1 MRYPVR
7 VLHVIGGLGAG
18 GAETMLHK
26 LLGAMPRD
34 QFDSRVMSLGDAGV
48 FGPKLETSGIP
59 VCCLSLQS
67 LRLGADALWRL
78 ISDRELAGWRPDV
91 LQGWMYHGNLACQV
105 MSDVGLHNGPV
116 IWNIRQ
122 NLDEF
127 GHLKAATRL
136 VIGLGGLL
144 SGRASRV
151 VSNSRSAVDSHS
163 RQGYGRAPWT
173 LIPNGF
179 DLDRFKPDAGARDR
193 VRKQLGITAD
203 AFLVGMVAR
212 LHPVKGHRVILE
224 AAVRIQDQ
232 RPDVHFLLV
241 GRGVEDGCEA
251 FEELRH
257 DLPRSSGI
265 HALGERMEDLPELMA
280 AMDVLVSASF
290 SEAFSN
296 TLGEAMACAVP
307 CVVTDV
313 GDSAWIVG
321 DYGLVVPP
329 GDARALASAILQVAE
344 MEKSKRE
351 DWGNQARAWVSRCFS
366 LTAIASQYGK
376 LYEDALHD
384 DRVV

>member
-26 LLGAMPRD
+26 LLGVMPRD
-34 QFDSRVMSLGDAGV
+34 RFDSRVVSLSDAGV
-48 FGPKLETSGIP
+48 FGPKLEASGIP

-67 LRLGADALWRL
+67 LRSGTEALWRL
-78 ISDRELAGWRPDV
+78 IVDRELAGWRPDV

-136 VIGLGGLL
+136 VVGMGGLL
-144 SGRASRV
+144 SGRATRV
-151 VSNSRSAVDSHS
+151 VSNSRTAVDSHS
-163 RQGYGRAPWT
+163 RQGYDGAHWT

-179 DLDRFKPDAGARDR
+179 NLDRLKPNAGDKNR
-193 VRKQLGITAD
+193 VRKQLGIPAD

-224 AAVRIQDQ
+224 AAVQVRA
-232 RPDVHFLLV
+232 RHPKAHFLLV
-241 GRGVEDGCEA
+241 GRGVEDGGVA
-251 FEELRH
+251 FEALRQ
-257 DLPRSSGI
+257 DLGKDEGV

-280 AMDVLVSASF
+280 ALDVLVSASF

-307 CVVTDV
+307 CGVTEV

-321 DYGLVVPP
+321 DCGLVVPP
-329 GDARALASAILQVAE
+329 GEARAVAPASVHGA
-344 MEKSKRE
+344 
-351 DWGNQARAWVSRCFS
+351 G
-366 LTAIASQYGK
+366 
-376 LYEDALHD
+376 
-384 DRVV
+384 